1 MALSSQIQNNGVRSQ
16 FMTSRRRRRKRPT
29 RWIVGLAVAVLA
41 VLTIWWIW
49 PDGESR
55 PGDETAMDPLV
66 AAVPATVEDATTS
79 VAARTEPIDSAV
91 DRRPNDR
98 TIERRPPSSATRPS
112 APPSTPDPGTTS
124 DSDPPAVSASTSEAS
139 DPVGETPDVAA
150 ATSTGDDSTVA
161 APPRTDDTASRPA
174 APKGAVEP
182 ATSTPPLLSATES
195 IPARAPAASPNRDEV
210 ATLAALIDRDP
221 IRVREELTELVVSGT
236 LSPDQERRARDTLN
250 RINEGLLFS
259 PNVHS
264 DDPFVRTYSVKPGD
278 SLERIARRELAGG
291 PDWRFIQRIN
301 GIRNPR
307 GLQIN
312 QRLKLPVGT
321 FHAVVDKSE
330 FRMDLFLVDGGRR
343 VLVASYP
350 VGLGELNSTPEGVA
364 KVRKG
369 SKLIDPEWYNPRTSE
384 YFAAGDPKNP
394 IGEHWIG
401 LSSVESGDRLFDGYG
416 IHGTIEPD
424 SIGRSESM
432 GCVRLLP
439 EHVAVVYEMLTEP
452 NSTVEVRR

>member
-1 MALSSQIQNNGVRSQ
+1 MALSSQTLNNGVRSQ

-29 RWIVGLAVAVLA
+29 GWIVGLTLVALA
-41 VLTIWWIW
+41 MLTVWWVW
-49 PDGESR
+49 PDSTRR
-55 PGDETAMDPLV
+55 PDEGPATDPLV
-66 AAVPATVEDATTS
+66 AAAPVASDRTTPREDAPPLTARQERPNRATPSAASSQLETRRVVSVPPPAATTEAAAPATRERTPGETTDEFGTE
-79 VAARTEPIDSAV
+79 VTDTPERIVTGRTEVPS
-91 DRRPNDR
+91 
-98 TIERRPPSSATRPS
+98 PPKAD
-112 APPSTPDPGTTS
+112 PDP
-124 DSDPPAVSASTSEAS
+124 
-139 DPVGETPDVAA
+139 VA
-150 ATSTGDDSTVA
+150 
-161 APPRTDDTASRPA
+161 
-174 APKGAVEP
+174 
-182 ATSTPPLLSATES
+182 PLLSATES
-195 IPARAPAASPNRDEV
+195 IPTRDSAAAPPNRDEV
-210 ATLAALIDRDP
+210 ATLSVLADRDP
-221 IRVREELTELVVSGT
+221 IRVREELTELVVSGSLT
-236 LSPDQERRARDTLN
+236 ASQERNARETLN
-250 RINEGLLFS
+250 RINGRLLFS
-259 PNVHS
+259 PHVQA
-264 DDPFVRTYSVKPGD
+264 DDPFIRTYSVQPGD

-291 PDWRFIQRIN
+291 PDWRFVQRIN

-384 YFAAGDPKNP
+384 YFAADDPKNP

-439 EHVAVVYEMLTEP
+439 EHVAVVDEMLTERDR
-452 NSTVEVRR
+452 TVEIRP

>member
-1 MALSSQIQNNGVRSQ
+1 MALRSQTLNNRVRSQ

-29 RWIVGLAVAVLA
+29 KVIVGFVLVLLAS
-41 VLTIWWIW
+41 LTVWWISSEAT
-49 PDGESR
+49 PSQPVG
-55 PGDETAMDPLV
+55 PAADPLV
-66 AAVPATVEDATTS
+66 AAVPVVAEETS
-79 VAARTEPIDSAV
+79 SGSNTA
-91 DRRPNDR
+91 
-98 TIERRPPSSATRPS
+98 
-112 APPSTPDPGTTS
+112 
-124 DSDPPAVSASTSEAS
+124 
-139 DPVGETPDVAA
+139 
-150 ATSTGDDSTVA
+150 A
-161 APPRTDDTASRPA
+161 APPTRRRPTLPPARVAPVVAETDETAPAEVPPEPAPVEVVRDTVTDEVRRPA
-174 APKGAVEP
+174 ERIASTGTTEVEVLPERDEPAASAPKGDP
-182 ATSTPPLLSATES
+182 APVVSTPPLLSASET
-195 IPARAPAASPNRDEV
+195 IAPPTSRGPRDEI
-210 ATLAALIDRDP
+210 ATLSALADRDP
-221 IRVREELTELVVSGT
+221 IRVREELTELLVAGGLAAS
-236 LSPDQERRARDTLN
+236 QERNARETLN
-250 RINEGLLFS
+250 RINGRLLFS
-259 PNVHS
+259 PHVQP
-264 DDPFVRTYSVKPGD
+264 DDPFVRTYSVQPGD

-291 PDWRFIQRIN
+291 PDWRFVQRIN

-384 YFAAGDPKNP
+384 YFAADDPGNP

-452 NSTVEVRR
+452 DSTVEVRP

>member
-1 MALSSQIQNNGVRSQ
+1 MALSSQTLNNGVRSQ
-16 FMTSRRRRRKRPT
+16 FMASRRRRRKRPG
-29 RWIVGLAVAVLA
+29 RWLLGVVLLSLAAFTV
-41 VLTIWWIW
+41 WWVW
-49 PDGESR
+49 PDGEAR
-55 PGDETAMDPLV
+55 PPAGAANDPLV
-66 AAVPATVEDATTS
+66 AAVPTTVAPDRNAATPTTRPAATPDRATNPPARATNPTPARA
-79 VAARTEPIDSAV
+79 VPTETTAPDARTDAV
-91 DRRPNDR
+91 
-98 TIERRPPSSATRPS
+98 PSGVAVASSTRL
-112 APPSTPDPGTTS
+112 AD
-124 DSDPPAVSASTSEAS
+124 EAR
-139 DPVGETPDVAA
+139 E
-150 ATSTGDDSTVA
+150 VA
-161 APPRTDDTASRPA
+161 APPKADPAPA
-174 APKGAVEP
+174 AA
-182 ATSTPPLLSATES
+182 AAPLLSATES
-195 IPARAPAASPNRDEV
+195 IPARDPAAAPPNRDEV
-210 ATLAALIDRDP
+210 ATLSVLADRDP
-221 IRVREELTELVVSGT
+221 IRVRAELTELVVSGT
-236 LSPDQERRARDTLN
+236 LTPSQERNARETLN
-250 RINEGLLFS
+250 RINGRLLFS
-259 PNVHS
+259 PHVQQ
-264 DDPFVRTYSVKPGD
+264 DDPFVRTYSVQPGD
-278 SLERIARRELAGG
+278 SLERIVRRELAGG

-312 QRLKLPVGT
+312 QRLKLPVGS

-369 SKLIDPEWYNPRTSE
+369 SKLIDPEWYNPRTNE
-384 YFAAGDPKNP
+384 YFAAGDPMNP

-416 IHGTIEPD
+416 IHGTVEPD

-452 NSTVEVRR
+452 NSTIEVRP

>member
-1 MALSSQIQNNGVRSQ
+1 MALSSQTLNNGVRSQ

-29 RWIVGLAVAVLA
+29 GWIVGLTLVALA
-41 VLTIWWIW
+41 MLTVWWVW
-49 PDGESR
+49 PDSTRR
-55 PGDETAMDPLV
+55 PDEGPATDPLV
-66 AAVPATVEDATTS
+66 AAAPVEADRPNPRRES
-79 VAARTEPIDSAV
+79 VAPASSPRADS
-91 DRRPNDR
+91 RPAIA
-98 TIERRPPSSATRPS
+98 TPAPER
-112 APPSTPDPGTTS
+112 G
-124 DSDPPAVSASTSEAS
+124 
-139 DPVGETPDVAA
+139 
-150 ATSTGDDSTVA
+150 
-161 APPRTDDTASRPA
+161 PRTDGLVPDTMVSAEGDREETAEAIDGAIDMTIDEQANGETESDAVGNPVGLAAESGLVPSPPKVDLAPA
-174 APKGAVEP
+174 AAG
-182 ATSTPPLLSATES
+182 PLLSATES
-195 IPARAPAASPNRDEV
+195 IPTRDSAAAPPNRDEV
-210 ATLAALIDRDP
+210 ATLSVLADRDP
-221 IRVREELTELVVSGT
+221 IRVREELTELVVSGSLT
-236 LSPDQERRARDTLN
+236 ASQERNARETLN
-250 RINEGLLFS
+250 RINGRLLFS
-259 PNVHS
+259 PHVQA
-264 DDPFVRTYSVKPGD
+264 DDPFIRTYSVQPGD

-291 PDWRFIQRIN
+291 PDWRFVQRIN

-384 YFAAGDPKNP
+384 YFAADDPKNP

-452 NSTVEVRR
+452 DSTVEVRP